1 MKKITRLSITAA
13 ILMAGTSQAALAL
26 EATDFADRLVETSKL
41 MGLAFTYGS
50 ATAEGDTV
58 TLSDFT
64 ISIPGEDDV
73 DVPGDVI
80 FTGVVE
86 TAEGGFSVERAAI
99 EDVEYTDEDEGIT
112 LNFVDIAAEGL
123 ELPAVVSID
132 TMLEIG
138 FNLYDRVSAGPLTVS
153 DADGTELFAI
163 DLMEMTVEDAD
174 ADGGLTSAYQV
185 TGIRADLSSIDE
197 PEAQEIFEAFGLDQ
211 FNASMSGSGTWWPQ
225 TGEGTVEDVS
235 FVVDELGSISMNFAV
250 EGYTETL
257 YTELMK
263 LNLKMAEMAE
273 ADMEMDDDQMMA
285 MSEAMLEPLAD
296 IKLVNGAVRYDDNS
310 LFMKVLDF
318 IGAEQGVD
326 GETFKAGLQFMVPM
340 ALAEVENTAFKTMVT
355 SAVNTFIA
363 DPQNFTISVEPE
375 EPIAFSEFE
384 GMEAEVEADPFVLV
398 DLLNVQITANQ

>member
-1 MKKITRLSITAA
+1 MKKLSRLSLAA
-13 ILMAGTSQAALAL
+13 ILMATTSQAALAL

-41 MGLAFTYGS
+41 MGLALTYGS
-50 ATAEGDTV
+50 AAAEGDTV
-58 TLSDFT
+58 TLSGFT
-64 ISIPGEDDV
+64 IAIPGEDDV
-73 DVPGDVI
+73 EVPGEVV

-86 TAEGGFSVERAAI
+86 TSEGGFSVERATIA
-99 EDVEYTDEDEGIT
+99 DVEYTDEDEGIT
-112 LNFVDIAAEGL
+112 LNFVDIAAEGI
-123 ELPAVVSID
+123 ELPAEVSID

-153 DADGTELFAI
+153 DADGNELFAI
-163 DLMEMTVEDAD
+163 ELMEITAQDA
-174 ADGGLTSAYQV
+174 ADSGFTSAYRV
-185 TGIRADLSSIDE
+185 TGIRADLSSIEE
-197 PEAQEIFEAFGLDQ
+197 PEAQQALEAFGLDQ
-211 FNASMSGSGTWWPQ
+211 FSASMSGAGTWWPS
-225 TGEGTVEDVS
+225 TGKAIVEDVS
-235 FVVDELGSISMNFAV
+235 LVVDQLGSISLDFAV

-257 YTELMK
+257 YTEMMK

-273 ADMEMDDDQMMA
+273 ADIEMDDDQMMA

-296 IKLVNGAVRYDDNS
+296 IKLVNGALRYDDAS

-340 ALAEVENTAFKTMVT
+340 ALAEVENAAFKTMVT

-363 DPQNFTISVEPE
+363 DPQNFTISVEPA